1 MRLTRVHSRDD
12 AFSIIRCRDQGCD
25 SWGRTNLQ
33 PSGSRHKSMA
43 LHRVVQLSS
52 RASQRTQKVQV
63 LGGKSRVFL
72 SEFLLLYPLLPHA
85 QLVWTCGCARGHTD
99 ARCHLC
105 MTILLTSVTRN
116 FRKDSNFI
124 GGGGKLPV
132 KSGVRYPI
140 SKFAKAAAQYS
151 CICKRTIRAYLALP
165 VRQATKLI
173 CTSSLTINTSMS
185 HKLYKIAR
193 RLKAI

>member
-99 ARCHLC
+99 ARCH
-105 MTILLTSVTRN
+105 
-116 FRKDSNFI
+116 DNFI
-124 GGGGKLPV
+124 DQCHEEFPKGFQFYWRRREIARQIG
-132 KSGVRYPI
+132 RAI
-140 SKFAKAAAQYS
+140 SYFQ
-151 CICKRTIRAYLALP
+151 ICKSSCAIFMHMQTYHTRVLSAPCPAGHQAYMHVQP
-165 VRQATKLI
+165 YDKHKHESQIVQN
-173 CTSSLTINTSMS
+173 SS
-185 HKLYKIAR
+185 
-193 RLKAI
+193 